1 MNIVDKILVD
11 PITRGL
17 KFFTK
22 GGACLRLGERIGATI
37 STGATLTS
45 GVATDCA
52 SLALP
57 AGVWTVY
64 GKIYFERTVAPTTW
78 AVVTACINTVSA
90 VRDQTNEVAVQ
101 AATVGNDLAIA
112 PAPYYLNVGAP
123 TTVYLVGTA
132 NYSGGAI
139 RMDGVSLS
147 YFFAVRAG

>member
-1 MNIVDKILVD
+1 MGSLINKRSAQGRTDGVAV
-11 PITRGL
+11 PAGYV
-17 KFFTK
+17 
-22 GGACLRLGERIGATI
+22 GERKEATL

-78 AVVTACINTVSA
+78 AVVTACIHTVSA
-90 VRDQTNEVAVQ
+90 VRDQTNEVLVH
-101 AATVGNDLAIA
+101 AATTAVDMAIA

-139 RMDGVSLS
+139 RMDGQALS
-147 YFFAVRAG
+147 SFFAVRTG